1 MLMHFDG
8 IIYQWHWLY
17 FSVSGGNVLAML
29 DHEFKSLAYNFSTI
43 LDVNLINIF
52 LRKYSTRKL
61 TVAYNE
67 YENTPQ
73 GTT

>member
-1 MLMHFDG
+1 
-8 IIYQWHWLY
+8 
-17 FSVSGGNVLAML
+17 ML